1 MLEANL
7 LRYAVLGYAFSTVAY
22 FLFVSFRKE
31 APGRIAT
38 FLLLLG
44 FVLHTLSLGS
54 RIISSGRLPFANLY
68 ESMTSFGWGIVLIY
82 LVIEYLYHLKVLGA
96 IVVPIGFLAT
106 LYALSMNKEVAP
118 LMPALQSNWL
128 LAHVGVAVAA
138 YGAFTVSFG
147 VALLYLLKEYF
158 KIKQLPEAEKLDDL
172 TYKLIA
178 FGFPFMT
185 LVLIT
190 GAVWAEQAWGTYWS
204 WDPKETWSLITLLI
218 YAGYLHARLI
228 WRWKGRTAAWLAVI
242 GFMAVLFTYLGVSFL
257 LSGLHSYA
265 R

>member
-1 MLEANL
+1 
-7 LRYAVLGYAFSTVAY
+7 
-22 FLFVSFRKE
+22 
-31 APGRIAT
+31 
-38 FLLLLG
+38 
-44 FVLHTLSLGS
+44 
-54 RIISSGRLPFANLY
+54 
-68 ESMTSFGWGIVLIY
+68 
-82 LVIEYLYHLKVLGA
+82 
-96 IVVPIGFLAT
+96 
-106 LYALSMNKEVAP
+106 
-118 LMPALQSNWL
+118 
-128 LAHVGVAVAA
+128 VGVAVAA

-242 GFMAVLFTYLGVSFL
+242 GFAAVLFTYLGVSFL

-265 R
+265 K